1 MNPGSSLNSAQVSH
15 PVPSSALPG
24 GNADALSKVLIV
36 DDTVFAIQ
44 ILKMYC
50 QKVCNI
56 KVDTAISGEEAIMM
70 VQQRISCKQPVY
82 RLIVMDIN
90 MPGLDGVQT
99 TANIR
104 GFLMDYIR

>member
-1 MNPGSSLNSAQVSH
+1 MNLNQE
-15 PVPSSALPG
+15 
-24 GNADALSKVLIV
+24 LSKVLIV

-44 ILKMYC
+44 ILNMYC

-70 VQQRISCKQPVY
+70 VQQRITNKQPTY

-104 GFLMDYIR
+104 KILTQYAAQRDEEFTIVAHTAL